1 MAVKKDGRVIDTLD
15 LYRWPYLI
23 GGPED
28 GVRVD
33 PKSWDLKEIVV
44 GEEAYL
50 RHRTYYSGAPAR
62 ITYFIA
68 KLWPRDRFEP
78 YELGR
83 RILDSHPE
91 LEKQPD
97 VVINTTTKKDGN
109 D

>member
-1 MAVKKDGRVIDTLD
+1 MAVKKDGRVVDTLD
-15 LYRWPYLI
+15 LHRWPYLI

-33 PKSWDLKEIVV
+33 PKSWTQKEIIV
-44 GEEAYL
+44 GEEIYL
-50 RHRTYYSGAPAR
+50 RHRVYIIGASSRVAF
-62 ITYFIA
+62 FIA
-68 KLWPRDRFEP
+68 KLWPKSQFEA

-83 RILDSHPE
+83 RILDSHPD

-97 VVINTTTKKDGN
+97 LEIDTTKKDGN